1 METIHVSSWEHLKQF
16 GINMLTGEACAY
28 AQRLLCDVNE
38 EGRSLL
44 VDYFGLAGDEAVKR
58 NWNDT
63 QINGLDAVGSF
74 MLHRNSL
81 MQVAEFAMLRSNPKA
96 VVYKGREAIMAI
108 YTDHMMAQYKLL
120 IDAWPSMT
128 DAWTMRTL
136 GKNTQP
142 HVGSRNTHAYSGRTD

>member
-1 METIHVSSWEHLKQF
+1 METISVSSWEHLQQF
-16 GINMLTGEACAY
+16 GINALTGEACAY
-28 AQRLLCDVNE
+28 AQRLLCDVNDD
-38 EGRSLL
+38 GRMLM
-44 VDYFGLAGDEAVKR
+44 VDYLGLPAMMAGSPAWNSEVNGEPAV
-58 NWNDT
+58 
-63 QINGLDAVGSF
+63 ASF